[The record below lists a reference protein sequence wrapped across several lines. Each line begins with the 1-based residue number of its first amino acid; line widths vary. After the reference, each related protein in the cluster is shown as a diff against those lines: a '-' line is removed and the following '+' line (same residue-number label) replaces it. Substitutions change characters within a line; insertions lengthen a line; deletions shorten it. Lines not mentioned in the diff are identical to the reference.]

1 MEKLNLFDDSDSN
14 YDLDP
19 GLVHYQGELGYFW
32 YNSEEFEII
41 DGPDIGEYLHYCG
54 KGKSVNLPKGCINT
68 KYMFCE
74 CILPAGFTLGDKFDT
89 SNVTRMAEMF
99 KGCKI
104 PKGFTLGDH
113 FDTSNVT
120 NMNHMF
126 EWAEIPTEFTLGAHF
141 DTSSVRTMCNMFS
154 LCTIHEGFTL
164 GNKFNLKCA
173 EDISWMFNESKIEK
187 GFSLGENFIIEH
199 YVDKDYMFHKCE
211 YDNTPIQRYFET
223 EDINTIIAELR

>member
-54 KGKSVNLPKGCINT
+54 KGKSVNLPKGCTNT

-89 SNVTRMAEMF
+89 SNVTNMGWMF
-99 KGCKI
+99 HHCKL
-104 PKGFTLGDH
+104 PDGFTLGDK
-113 FDTSNVT
+113 FDTSNVRSMFGMFCNCNLPAGFT
-120 NMNHMF
+120 LGDKFDTSNVGDMNHMF
-126 EWAEIPTEFTLGAHF
+126 KRCRYNNISFREYFKT
-141 DTSSVRTMCNMFS
+141 D
-154 LCTIHEGFTL
+154 
-164 GNKFNLKCA
+164 
-173 EDISWMFNESKIEK
+173 DIKN
-187 GFSLGENFIIEH
+187 
-199 YVDKDYMFHKCE
+199 
-211 YDNTPIQRYFET
+211 
-223 EDINTIIAELR
+223 IIALLK